1 MNRGRIVMKGQFK
14 SSQVVTAALI
24 DLYMQVWDDIRLLI
38 GTWCSEQLP
47 DLDSLSVAAYLETE

>member
-1 MNRGRIVMKGQFK
+1 MIKGQFK

-24 DLYMQVWDDIRLLI
+24 DLYMQVWDDIRLLM

-47 DLDSLSVAAYLETE
+47 DLDSLSIAAYLKTE